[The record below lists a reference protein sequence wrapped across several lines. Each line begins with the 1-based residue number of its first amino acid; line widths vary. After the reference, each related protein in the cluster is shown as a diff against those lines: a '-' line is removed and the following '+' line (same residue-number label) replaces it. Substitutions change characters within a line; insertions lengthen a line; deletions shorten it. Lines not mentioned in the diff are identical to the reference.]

1 MHRAVCRPG
10 GSEAF
15 AHNFVSTSGC
25 STVSF
30 VELSSFGERRCLGRI
45 FGCDVADEHVAGEQQ
60 HVICLNI
67 FDKRLFCTV
76 SRGSRVPWGGFS
88 GPRRVSSQMVQRVRE
103 GWRRLEKVGEGQRR
117 LEKVR
122 EGWRRLVD
130 S

>member
-30 VELSSFGERRCLGRI
+30 VEQELWAHTSLGERRCLGRI

-67 FDKRLFCTV
+67 FDERLATD
-76 SRGSRVPWGGFS
+76 
-88 GPRRVSSQMVQRVRE
+88 
-103 GWRRLEKVGEGQRR
+103 LI
-117 LEKVR
+117 
-122 EGWRRLVD
+122 
-130 S
+130 